1 MILGL
6 CLTSEG
12 TTMEQALN
20 EIIKLLN
27 SMNENIIA
35 KLQTIESRLARIEK
49 MDSIEHYVS
58 VNQID
63 LTDIKEILERIE
75 QNKCLHGHS
84 GDIIETSVDFVGK
97 LNKRMDT
104 QLLRIAKVEEEIEL
118 LKQK

>member
-1 MILGL
+1 
-6 CLTSEG
+6 
-12 TTMEQALN
+12 MEQTIN
-20 EIIKLLN
+20 EILKLLN
-27 SMNENIIA
+27 QMNSNIMT

-75 QNKCLHGHS
+75 ENKCLHGN
-84 GDIIETSVDFVGK
+84 GVDVIETSVDFVGK
-97 LNKRMDT
+97 LNKRLDT

-118 LKQK
+118 LKEK

>member
-1 MILGL
+1 
-6 CLTSEG
+6 
-12 TTMEQALN
+12 MEQTIN
-20 EIIKLLN
+20 EILKLLN
-27 SMNENIIA
+27 QMNSNIMS

-75 QNKCLHGHS
+75 ESKCLHGN
-84 GDIIETSVDFVGK
+84 GVDVIETSADFVGK
-97 LNKRMDT
+97 LNKRLDT

-118 LKQK
+118 LKEK